1 MLDAAPGARRG
12 AVALG
17 FRMAAEAAEDDGQ
30 DQQQGE

>member
-1 MLDAAPGARRG
+1 MLYAAAGARRG

-17 FRMAAEAAEDDGQ
+17 FRMAAQATEDDGQ